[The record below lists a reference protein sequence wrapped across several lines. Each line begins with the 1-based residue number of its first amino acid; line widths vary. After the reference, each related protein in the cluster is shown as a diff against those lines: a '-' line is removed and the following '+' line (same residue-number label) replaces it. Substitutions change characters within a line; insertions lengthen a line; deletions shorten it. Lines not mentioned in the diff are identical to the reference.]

1 MPDDWWSNGRHC
13 KNYCAGW
20 WKFLYYCKC
29 TWALET
35 GWCFQP
41 HPCEPGSPQ
50 LWSQSHSDPDAAWL
64 MRFPVLSV
72 GAETAPRCVASGI
85 IVSNPFDGFQ
95 MSLELFFSFLDML
108 VLCWKLRETADLQRL
123 PRCICSCNPIGVVFL
138 QNLPF
143 ADSQS
148 QSWLREDTGLCRGSV
163 LQCYGLIVGL
173 GNCFSSF

>member
-1 MPDDWWSNGRHC
+1 MMEISVLLQVYLSIGNWLVLSAPSLWAWLS
-13 KNYCAGW
+13 A
-20 WKFLYYCKC
+20 
-29 TWALET
+29 ALES
-35 GWCFQP
+35 
-41 HPCEPGSPQ
+41 EPF
-50 LWSQSHSDPDAAWL
+50 WPDAAWL

-85 IVSNPFDGFQ
+85 IVSNPFGGFQ

-123 PRCICSCNPIGVVFL
+123 LRCICSCNPIGVVFL